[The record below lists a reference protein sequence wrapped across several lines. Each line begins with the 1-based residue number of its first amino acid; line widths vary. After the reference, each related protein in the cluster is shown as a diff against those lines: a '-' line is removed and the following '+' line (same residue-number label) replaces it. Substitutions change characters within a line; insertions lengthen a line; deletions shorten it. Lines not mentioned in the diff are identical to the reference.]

1 MIDTKSPE
9 SKWESMRQGI
19 LDKVILDKENQSPN
33 KNTGLVLNEGPYL
46 KRSKS
51 FGGESDEKF
60 VKPLMAKQESRSTTL
75 GMPNKGILKTSLCSL
90 DYTHDSSCK
99 NDLDNHTVIGI
110 MQVALKDNE
119 KDSERSET
127 KKSQRR
133 KSLNRRVSFANYAS
147 VRLYE
152 KDQEFQSPNPTFPS
166 KTTPSSKEKF
176 LLSPI
181 KRNFKSKKSSA
192 LNDSPKTPSPI
203 KCISPVKPSKAYINS
218 PIPMPQ
224 GQEFSDD
231 IDHVDIE
238 SSENVFF
245 SDIGNNHEKEF
256 CNYQNKGI
264 FKDIDGEMTM
274 DLTEVISN
282 PVFEKKNTQKIA
294 MDLVDV
300 ASDSIPEEGDVEVT
314 MDITKLLP
322 CSIFEKSATEEP
334 VIHLTHVPDSSVVER
349 NNEIKMNSII
359 TLGEIQK
366 NQSKLFFNFQS
377 LSDKKHNEKE
387 PTMELHA
394 IDNGSLKI
402 DNHVDSDVVDMDT
415 TKVVGGILRNLNGM
429 DQKDGLTMDFTT
441 TIGNILT
448 VNEEITKDLD
458 FSFNNVC
465 LEKKLNI
472 QRKMQSNTFS
482 GCFSLDDFHKPI
494 VVYEDDNTVDMDLTK
509 IAPLVLEH
517 ENNLTLKNV
526 KEEFV
531 SLKHDSLPMDIDIKK
546 SLNTELK
553 SPQRIPRSGVLAID
567 ALFGK
572 NTLNN
577 IRNISDTVVPIQL
590 GSPKAAKLLK
600 NRKSIGYFEEMKLV
614 GLGSPT
620 TKIIVGNK
628 LTRENGMSE
637 SDIFTVNGL
646 NILDRIAQL
655 TPKKNVPFQLTP
667 EKNIISSQLLS
678 LHNISKDNILENS
691 ESKLKRN
698 YENTLNNTY
707 TISPTK
713 KTCKSSNIKE
723 YSDRLIET
731 HDEDNFLPSI
741 TLTEFLKM
749 TSISFLDGLTTTK
762 RRETT
767 FFPYLNTNPPT
778 LKELVYTSS
787 LTLPTLELYQ
797 FSCKELQK
805 YISEGKEVVNKI
817 EKDTSEENPLLFRE
831 YIYASHDIQ
840 VIMVGQFKLLKN
852 YSRLYAKSVWYD
864 WRDKLLLGLKEGLEK
879 NLEGLKKDELIINES
894 KPILNTCF
902 PLIKQTYESLKEKI
916 KHMKAIK
923 EEISQCDQ
931 KELRKVRSSLFNINE
946 ELQGDTED
954 FEKLRKCIS
963 EIDDRLHELSEKQ
976 AKLNRE
982 IEEYKKVM
990 KVNRCFEKGEIEN
1003 IKKMLQI
1010 LKSVTGW
1017 EVKRF
1022 FHDTVVFIYLDTI
1035 ETTFNFIKN
1044 DASIKWNG
1052 GVKDKVKEFFFD
1064 YLEKRLKSCTVKEAL
1079 SLICRIWYTATLIWS
1094 EFCLL
1099 KIRYPLLYNL
1109 TIENDQPLLQVTA
1122 KVFLPSSFSKFYV
1135 TFKLRHSIL
1144 YEYPNLSNYD
1154 LIDIHIIYGNSN
1166 TSKILKT
1173 ILEKISVGGIKA
1185 LSFVCNEF

>member
-1 MIDTKSPE
+1 MDIKSPE
-9 SKWESMRQGI
+9 SRRESVKQG
-19 LDKVILDKENQSPN
+19 LPNKDVLNKDLLNKENLSPN
-33 KNTGLVLNEGPYL
+33 KNTGFALTEGPYL

-51 FGGESDEKF
+51 FGGEGDERFLKPSI
-60 VKPLMAKQESRSTTL
+60 VKPESRSTF
-75 GMPNKGILKTSLCSL
+75 GMPNKGILKTSLCSF
-90 DYTHDSSCK
+90 DYTHDSSYK

-119 KDSERSET
+119 KDSEHNET
-127 KKSQRR
+127 KKFQRR

-147 VRLYE
+147 VRLFE
-152 KDQEFQSPNPTFPS
+152 KEQEFQSPNPTSPT
-166 KTTPSSKEKF
+166 KTMQSSKEKL

-181 KRNFKSKKSSA
+181 KRNLKSKKSLA

-203 KCISPVKPSKAYINS
+203 KCISPIKPSKAYINS
-218 PIPMPQ
+218 PVPMPQ
-224 GQEFSDD
+224 GQKFSDD

-245 SDIGNNHEKEF
+245 SDIGDSHGQEF
-256 CNYQNKGI
+256 CDFQNKGI
-264 FKDIDGEMTM
+264 FKDINGEMTM

-282 PVFEKKNTQKIA
+282 PVFEKKNTQEIP

-300 ASDSIPEEGDVEVT
+300 ASDAIPEEGDAEAT
-314 MDITKLLP
+314 MDITKVLP
-322 CSIFEKSATEEP
+322 CRIFEKSTTEEP
-334 VIHLTHVPDSSVVER
+334 AIDLIHVSESSIVER
-349 NNEIKMNSII
+349 NNEIKTNSIMA
-359 TLGEIQK
+359 LEEIQK
-366 NQSKLFFNFQS
+366 NQNKLFFNFQS
-377 LSDKKHNEKE
+377 QSDIKHDQKE
-387 PTMELHA
+387 LAMELHRMN
-394 IDNGSLKI
+394 DGSLKT
-402 DNHVDSDVVDMDT
+402 DYHLDPVDMDT
-415 TKVVGGILRNLNGM
+415 TKVVGGILRDLNEM

-441 TIGNILT
+441 TVGDILT
-448 VNEEITKDLD
+448 VNEGIKKELD
-458 FSFNNVC
+458 FPFNNVC
-465 LEKKLNI
+465 SEKKSDI
-472 QRKMQSNTFS
+472 QRKMLSDTSS
-482 GCFSLDDFHKPI
+482 GRLSFDDFHKPVI
-494 VVYEDDNTVDMDLTK
+494 VYEEDNTVDMDLTK
-509 IAPLVLEH
+509 IVPSVLEH
-517 ENNLTLKNV
+517 KDNLTLKNPE
-526 KEEFV
+526 KFV
-531 SLKHDSLPMDIDIKK
+531 LLEHDSLPVDIDIKK
-546 SLNTELK
+546 PVNTELK
-553 SPQRIPRSGVLAID
+553 SPQRIPRNGVLAMD

-577 IRNISDTVVPIQL
+577 IRNTCDTVAPVQL

-600 NRKSIGYFEEMKLV
+600 NRKSMGYFEEMKSV
-614 GLGSPT
+614 GLGSLS
-620 TKIIVGNK
+620 TKIIVGSN

-637 SDIFTVNGL
+637 SDIFTVNGF

-667 EKNIISSQLLS
+667 EKNIISTQLLS
-678 LHNISKDNILENS
+678 LQNTSKDNILENS

-698 YENTLNNTY
+698 YENTLNSSY
-707 TISPTK
+707 IVSPTK
-713 KTCKSSNIKE
+713 KTCNSSNIKE
-723 YSDRLIET
+723 YSNHLIET
-731 HDEDNFLPSI
+731 HDEDNASYMSYVN
-741 TLTEFLKM
+741 M

-762 RRETT
+762 RRETM

-805 YISEGKEVVNKI
+805 YISEGKEVVSKI
-817 EKDTSEENPLLFRE
+817 EEDTSEDNPLLFRE
-831 YIYASHDIQ
+831 YIYASHDIR
-840 VIMVGQFKLLKN
+840 VIMDGQFKLLKN

-894 KPILNTCF
+894 KPILNTYF
-902 PLIKQTYESLKEKI
+902 PVIKQTYESLKEKI

-931 KELRKVRSSLFNINE
+931 KELRKVRSNLFKINE

-954 FEKLRKCIS
+954 FEKLKKSIS
-963 EIDDRLHELSEKQ
+963 EIDDKLHELSEKQ
-976 AKLNRE
+976 TKLNQE

-990 KVNRCFEKGEIEN
+990 EVNRCFKKGEIEN
-1003 IKKMLQI
+1003 IKKMLQV
-1010 LKSVTGW
+1010 LKFVTGW
-1017 EVKRF
+1017 EAKCF
-1022 FHDTVVFIYLDTI
+1022 FHDTAVFVYLDTI
-1035 ETTFNFIKN
+1035 ETTFNFVKN
-1044 DASIKWNG
+1044 NVSIKWNG
-1052 GVKDKVKEFFFD
+1052 EVKDKIKEFFFD
-1064 YLEKRLKSCTVKEAL
+1064 YLGKKLKSCTVKEAL
-1079 SLICRIWYTATLIWS
+1079 SLISRIWYTATMIWS

-1109 TIENDQPLLQVTA
+1109 TIENGEPLLQVTA

-1166 TSKILKT
+1166 SSKILKA

-1185 LSFVCNEF
+1185 LSLCNEF

>member
-1 MIDTKSPE
+1 MDIKSPGF
-9 SKWESMRQGI
+9 KWESKKQEI
-19 LDKVILDKENQSPN
+19 LNKEILNKENLSPN
-33 KNTGLVLNEGPYL
+33 RSKGTVLGEGPYL

-51 FGGESDEKF
+51 FDGRGDEKF
-60 VKPLMAKQESRSTTL
+60 VKPLLGKREPRSTTL
-75 GMPNKGILKTSLCSL
+75 EMPNKGILKTSVYSL
-90 DYTHDSSCK
+90 GSAQDSSYK
-99 NDLDNHTVIGI
+99 SDMDNHTVIGI

-119 KDSERSET
+119 KET
-127 KKSQRR
+127 ENGEMKRNQGR

-147 VRLYE
+147 VRLFE
-152 KDQEFQSPNPTFPS
+152 KEQEFQSPNPSSPV
-166 KTTPSSKEKF
+166 KTTTSLKENF

-181 KRNFKSKKSSA
+181 KRNLKTKKSTV

-203 KCISPVKPSKAYINS
+203 KCISPIKPSKAYINS
-218 PIPMPQ
+218 PIPIPQ

-245 SDIGNNHEKEF
+245 SDIGNN
-256 CNYQNKGI
+256 YGKGFRDCEDNGV

-282 PVFEKKNTQKIA
+282 PVFEEKNAQEVA
-294 MDLVDV
+294 MDVVDV
-300 ASDSIPEEGDVEVT
+300 VSDVVSEEQDVEVT
-314 MDITKLLP
+314 MDITKVLP
-322 CSIFEKSATEEP
+322 CSILKKNVTEEP
-334 VIHLTHVPDSSVVER
+334 LIHLTNVFDNSVEK
-349 NNEIKMNSII
+349 NNEVAMDL
-359 TLGEIQK
+359 TVALGGIQED
-366 NQSKLFFNFQS
+366 QSKLLFDFQS
-377 LSDKKHNEKE
+377 QSDKKYTEKLA
-387 PTMELHA
+387 MELNTTDH
-394 IDNGSLKI
+394 GFLKI
-402 DNHVDSDVVDMDT
+402 ANHTDPVDMDT
-415 TKVVGGILRNLNGM
+415 TKVVGGILRNLNEI

-448 VNEEITKDLD
+448 VNEEIKKDLD
-458 FSFNNVC
+458 FSSNNVC
-465 LEKKLNI
+465 SEEKSDI
-472 QRKMQSNTFS
+472 QRKMQSDTS
-482 GCFSLDDFHKPI
+482 TECFSLDDFHKP
-494 VVYEDDNTVDMDLTK
+494 VDVYEDDNTVGMDLTK
-509 IAPLVLEH
+509 IVPSILEH
-517 ENNLTLKNV
+517 KDNLTLKNV
-526 KEEFV
+526 EKEYV
-531 SLKHDSLPMDIDIKK
+531 SLEHDSLPMGIDIKK
-546 SLNTELK
+546 SPNTELK
-553 SPQRIPRSGVLAID
+553 SPQRIPRNGVLAMD

-577 IRNISDTVVPIQL
+577 IRNVSDTVAPIQL

-600 NRKSIGYFEEMKLV
+600 SRKSIGCYEEMKLV

-620 TKIIVGNK
+620 TKIIVGDK
-628 LTRENGMSE
+628 STRENGTSGL
-637 SDIFTVNGL
+637 DIFTVNGF

-667 EKNIISSQLLS
+667 EKSVISSQLS
-678 LHNISKDNILENS
+678 LQNTSKDDIHENS
-691 ESKLKRN
+691 ESRLKRN
-698 YENTLNNTY
+698 YENTLNDADI
-707 TISPTK
+707 ISPMK
-713 KTCKSSNIKE
+713 KTCEGSNIKE
-723 YSDRLIET
+723 YSDHLIET

-778 LKELVYTSS
+778 LKELVYASS

-817 EKDTSEENPLLFRE
+817 EEDTSEENPLLFRE
-831 YIYASHDIQ
+831 YIYASHDIR
-840 VIMVGQFKLLKN
+840 VIMDGQFKLLKN

-894 KPILNTCF
+894 KPILNTYF
-902 PLIKQTYESLKEKI
+902 PFIKQTYKSLKEKV

-931 KELRKVRSSLFNINE
+931 KELKKVRSNLFKINE
-946 ELQGDTED
+946 ELQADMKH
-954 FEKLRKCIS
+954 FEKLKKNIH
-963 EIDDRLHELSEKQ
+963 EIDDKLHELSEKQ
-976 AKLNRE
+976 IKLNQE
-982 IEEYKKVM
+982 IEEYKKVIE
-990 KVNRCFEKGEIEN
+990 VNRCFEKGEIEN
-1003 IKKMLQI
+1003 IRKMLQV
-1010 LKSVTGW
+1010 LKFVTGW
-1017 EVKRF
+1017 EAKHF

-1044 DASIKWNG
+1044 NVSIKWTG
-1052 GVKDKVKEFFFD
+1052 DIKDKIKEFFFD
-1064 YLEKRLKSCTVKEAL
+1064 YLEKRLVGCTVKEAL
-1079 SLICRIWYTATLIWS
+1079 SLICSIWYTVTLIWS

-1099 KIRYPLLYNL
+1099 KVRYPLLYNL
-1109 TIENDQPLLQVTA
+1109 TIENGEPLLLVTA
-1122 KVFLPSSFSKFYV
+1122 KVFLPLSFSKFHV

-1144 YEYPNLSNYD
+1144 YEYPNLNNYD
-1154 LIDIHIIYGNSN
+1154 LIDIHTVYGNSN
-1166 TSKILKT
+1166 TSKILKA

-1185 LSFVCNEF
+1185 LGSVCSDF